1 MKQLKSKLFRKANKG
16 STKSADIYAK
26 SSNGTII
33 SPFGFKIDPMEQLI
47 LVNFEKDPDK
57 LYNILEFQKAS
68 DKNGNKYLLAIAY
81 RIDGKTDVFYQ
92 EGFPFGAQ
100 ESILNN
106 VSFYERPLENAKF
119 EINPD
124 HITVYFNFEDPMGRE
139 IKVQVN
145 ESKTQN
151 KKPFFLLAPVGANS
165 KSPTSLPVYSLYEMS
180 FAKQKYT
187 DIVIEIDN
195 IKHKPDTF
203 PIPIECSKNYLT
215 RYSADTFNVDWNTNF
230 TGKLYPLIPSINN
243 TVSDKGI
250 NYELDKKNNHY
261 EIKCIHAS
269 NHKHKINVK
278 FCPAIPD
285 IICLKQG
292 IELDGNFSI
301 TTDNAKGNI
310 KGYYRIEKKENDI
323 CLEIKSNKGWTPNE
337 KRWILKILFYFVKV
351 FQEWPKTYLWNAK
364 ISLNDTTNL
373 YMHSEWKRI

>member
-119 EINPD
+119 EINSD
-124 HITVYFNFEDPMGRE
+124 HIMVYFDFEDTMGRE

-145 ESKTQN
+145 ESKTQK

-165 KSPTSLPVYSLYEMS
+165 KTPMSLPVYSLYEMS
-180 FAKQKYT
+180 FTKQKFS
-187 DIVIEIDN
+187 DILIEIDN
-195 IKHKPDTF
+195 VKHKPDTF

-215 RYSADTFNVDWNTNF
+215 RYTADTFNVDWNTNYN
-230 TGKLYPLIPSINN
+230 GKLYPLIPNINN
-243 TVSDKGI
+243 VITDKGI
-250 NYELDKKNNHY
+250 NYELENIKGHY
-261 EIKCIHAS
+261 EIKSIHTS
-269 NHKHKINVK
+269 NHKHKISIN
-278 FCPAIPD
+278 FYPSIPD
-285 IICLKQG
+285 IICLRQG
-292 IELDGNFSI
+292 IGVDGNFSI
-301 TTDNAKGNI
+301 TTDNAKGNLN
-310 KGYYRIEKKENDI
+310 GYYRIKNQEN
-323 CLEIKSNKGWTPNE
+323 EIHFEINPAKGWKPNE
-337 KRWILKILFYFVKV
+337 KRWILKIIFYFIKV
-351 FQEWPKTYLWNAK
+351 FKEWPKTYIWNAK
-364 ISLNDTTNL
+364 ISLNDTA
-373 YMHSEWKRI
+373 YPIMYSGWKRI

>member
-119 EINPD
+119 EINSD
-124 HITVYFNFEDPMGRE
+124 HIMVYFDFEDTMGRE

-145 ESKTQN
+145 ESKTQK

-165 KSPTSLPVYSLYEMS
+165 KTPMSLPVYSLYEMS
-180 FAKQKYT
+180 FTKQKFS
-187 DIVIEIDN
+187 DILIEIDN
-195 IKHKPDTF
+195 VKHKPDTF

-215 RYSADTFNVDWNTNF
+215 RYTADTFNVDWNTNYN
-230 TGKLYPLIPSINN
+230 GKLYPLIPNINN
-243 TVSDKGI
+243 VITDKGI
-250 NYELDKKNNHY
+250 NYELENIKGHY
-261 EIKCIHAS
+261 EIKSIHTS
-269 NHKHKINVK
+269 NHKHKISIN
-278 FCPAIPD
+278 FYPSIPD
-285 IICLKQG
+285 IICLRQG
-292 IELDGNFSI
+292 IGVDGNFSI
-301 TTDNAKGNI
+301 TTDNAKGNLN
-310 KGYYRIEKKENDI
+310 GYYRIKNQEN
-323 CLEIKSNKGWTPNE
+323 EIHLVS
-337 KRWILKILFYFVKV
+337 IL
-351 FQEWPKTYLWNAK
+351 
-364 ISLNDTTNL
+364 
-373 YMHSEWKRI
+373 